1 MKSIYY
7 VAFEILSL
15 FALGGIYYLFQRR
28 KYIRLHEE
36 TTRDFM
42 NQIKEAQPDYQLPD
56 DTRTFEMNFT
66 HKYKVEKNLDSYSP
80 PIKDVYIK
88 YLDYIESISG
98 PLA

>member
-1 MKSIYY
+1 MKGIYY
-7 VAFEILSL
+7 VAFEIISL

-36 TTRDFM
+36 ANRDFM
-42 NQIKEAQPDYQLPD
+42 NQIKVAQPDYQLPE
-56 DTRTFEMNFT
+56 DTKTFEMDFT
-66 HKYKVEKNLDSYSP
+66 QKYKAEKTLDHYPPHIKEIYS
-80 PIKDVYIK
+80 K